1 MENALVL
8 KGIKKYFPGT
18 KALDWNSDQIVEFKA
33 GEIHG
38 LVGENGAGKSTLF
51 QILMGIHDMTEG
63 EMTLFEKPYRPSSSR
78 EAEEAGVAIIMQQ
91 PNFAFNLTV
100 AENIFLG
107 RDKTF
112 LNKAGGIDWKRQNA
126 AAA

>member
-63 EMTLFEKPYRPSSSR
+63 EMTLFEKPTVQAPPGKRRKPASQSSCSSPILPS
-78 EAEEAGVAIIMQQ
+78 I
-91 PNFAFNLTV
+91 
-100 AENIFLG
+100 
-107 RDKTF
+107 
-112 LNKAGGIDWKRQNA
+112 
-126 AAA
+126 

>member
-1 MENALVL
+1 
-8 KGIKKYFPGT
+8 
-18 KALDWNSDQIVEFKA
+18 
-33 GEIHG
+33 
-38 LVGENGAGKSTLF
+38 
-51 QILMGIHDMTEG
+51 MGFHDMTEG

-112 LNKAGGIDWKRQNA
+112 LNKAGWHRLETAERGCRGGFTRIPLRPHQADRYCGKSQI
-126 AAA
+126 

>member
-38 LVGENGAGKSTLF
+38 LV
-51 QILMGIHDMTEG
+51 
-63 EMTLFEKPYRPSSSR
+63 EKTAPANPRCSR
-78 EAEEAGVAIIMQQ
+78 
-91 PNFAFNLTV
+91 F
-100 AENIFLG
+100 
-107 RDKTF
+107 
-112 LNKAGGIDWKRQNA
+112 
-126 AAA
+126 

>member
-51 QILMGIHDMTEG
+51 QILMGIHDMTACP
-63 EMTLFEKPYRPSSSR
+63 TRSRRWKPISFIFPA
-78 EAEEAGVAIIMQQ
+78 EAI
-91 PNFAFNLTV
+91 T
-100 AENIFLG
+100 
-107 RDKTF
+107 
-112 LNKAGGIDWKRQNA
+112 
-126 AAA
+126 